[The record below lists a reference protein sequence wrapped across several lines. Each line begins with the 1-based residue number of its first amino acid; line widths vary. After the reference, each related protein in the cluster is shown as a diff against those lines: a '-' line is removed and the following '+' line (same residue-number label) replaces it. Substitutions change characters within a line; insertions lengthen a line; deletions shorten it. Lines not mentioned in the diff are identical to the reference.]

1 MSSRS
6 RIIAID
12 PGLGGGVAFIN
23 LTTTLTWA
31 TPMPVLGKQID
42 LADLAAQIAYFK
54 PHLIVLEKV
63 HSMPGQGV
71 ASMFTF
77 GKGYGA
83 LLGIAAALK
92 ITCEEITPQ
101 KWKGVVLSGTA
112 KDKDAAIAYCR
123 KVYPDVPLVM
133 PKCRVA
139 HTGVAD
145 ALCLLEYARR
155 KLL

>member
-1 MSSRS
+1 MT

-12 PGLGGGVAFIN
+12 PGLGGGVAFTDTI
-23 LTTTLTWA
+23 TRLTWA
-31 TPMPVLGKQID
+31 IPTPVLGKQID
-42 LADLAAQIAYFK
+42 LADLAAQISHCK
-54 PHLIVLEKV
+54 PHLIALEKV

-71 ASMFTF
+71 ASIFTF

-83 LLGIAAALK
+83 LLGIAAALR
-92 ITCEEITPQ
+92 IPCEEITPQ

-123 KVYPDVPLVM
+123 RVFPDIPLVM
-133 PKCRVA
+133 PKCKVA

-145 ALCLLEYARR
+145 ALCLMEYARR
-155 KLL
+155 KLK

>member
-1 MSSRS
+1 MNNK
-6 RIIAID
+6 RIMAID
-12 PGLGGGVAFIN
+12 PGMGGGIAFIDTKTN
-23 LTTTLTWA
+23 LTWA
-31 TPMPVLGKQID
+31 APIPVLGKQID
-42 LADLAAQIAYFK
+42 LADLAGQISYCK

-77 GKGYGA
+77 GKGYGS
-83 LLGIAAALK
+83 LLGIAAALR
-92 ITCEEITPQ
+92 ISCEEVTPQ

-123 KVYPDVPLVM
+123 RVFPDIKLVQ
-133 PKCRVA
+133 PGCRVA

-155 KLL
+155 KL